1 MDGTTVYHRRQA
13 SVPPPRCAPPQSPAR
28 AGPPPPATFWT
39 RHPVVSA
46 LLHDILLWVRPA
58 ATALVYGGLVWLF
71 FILRALVPHGS
82 SSDSS
87 SSSSTSAALFVL
99 GAGAVLGTL
108 ALRWAADALGQSPVL
123 ACLARAPVLL
133 CAAPRDD
140 AALAARAARVEH
152 TVAAART
159 RVVAVLTELHLAAGG
174 AAGTPEATAAT
185 GATAGAVRLTVLGK
199 TVLGVAC
206 LAMALVTSLASTG
219 AVVAVAALV
228 AAVVP
233 PVVHYELVRR
243 FFEALSNAS
252 QAAQKQD
259 QQQSKA
265 ADK

>member
-1 MDGTTVYHRRQA
+1 MDGSTVYHRRQA

-82 SSDSS
+82 SSDS

-174 AAGTPEATAAT
+174 AAGTPEAAAAAT
-185 GATAGAVRLTVLGK
+185 TAGAVRLTVLGK